1 MLPTG
6 AGKTLIA
13 AMLLHHLWKVHQKLG
28 LLIVDRLPLIDQHT
42 SVIEYE
48 TELVVANLS
57 GNTGRF
63 NSSCK
68 MAQVLVA
75 TAGALVNAFETGDM
89 TPHSFSCVV
98 FDECH
103 HVVGS
108 HSYTRILKKFL
119 EQCGNDGPRIL
130 GLTAS
135 PVKATSVSKAQE
147 GLKEVR
153 EAFGSEALW
162 YRPKSTTPFDLNT
175 KWVIITDSEK
185 QMKRRE
191 EILKIM
197 GGMVNGLRSQVCQSY
212 SDPLR
217 CNSLH
222 KFILN
227 STLLHCITFYVT
239 VLYLSCLFN
248 LHIYARECSP
258 SASRSVC
265 TSWCDQ

>member
-42 SVIEYE
+42 AVIENE

-57 GNTGRF
+57 GSTARF
-63 NSSCK
+63 DATCE
-68 MAQVLVA
+68 MAQVLIT
-75 TAGALVNAFETGDM
+75 TAGALVNAFDAGDV

-103 HVVGS
+103 HVVGG
-108 HSYTRILKKFL
+108 HSYTKILKKFL

-135 PVKATSVSKAQE
+135 PCKATTVIKAQE
-147 GLKEVR
+147 GLRDVR

-162 YRPKSTTPFDLNT
+162 YRPKYDTSLSTDTD
-175 KWVIITDSEK
+175 WVVIKDSVLQGE
-185 QMKRRE
+185 RRG
-191 EILKIM
+191 EILRIM
-197 GGMVNGLRSQVCQSY
+197 GGLVNNLKSQVPYSY
-212 SDPLR
+212 TLHCTMLSCTPLYFTL
-217 CNSLH
+217 CH
-222 KFILN
+222 FKFVTLFC
-227 STLLHCITFYVT
+227 TLLV
-239 VLYLSCLFN
+239 
-248 LHIYARECSP
+248 
-258 SASRSVC
+258 
-265 TSWCDQ
+265 

>member
-57 GNTGRF
+57 SNTERF

-75 TAGALVNAFETGDM
+75 TAGALVNAFETGDV
-89 TPHSFSCVV
+89 TPQSFSCVV

-108 HSYTRILKKFL
+108 HSYTKILKKFL

-162 YRPKSTTPFDLNT
+162 YRPRCITPFDSKT
-175 KWVIITDSEK
+175 MWVMITDSEK

-197 GGMVNGLRSQVCQSY
+197 GGLVYGLRSQVCHT
-212 SDPLR
+212 R
-217 CNSLH
+217 FH
-222 KFILN
+222 FTAILY
-227 STLLHCITFYVT
+227 FE
-239 VLYLSCLFN
+239 LS
-248 LHIYARECSP
+248 
-258 SASRSVC
+258 
-265 TSWCDQ
+265 